1 MGTYSMADIANLTN
15 SASLVKAENST
26 SRKGNTDLDMQDFL
40 QLMVVQLQNQTID
53 NAMDTSEMMSQMVQ
67 MQMVSAITNMTE
79 TSIMSY
85 ASSLVGKVVTIGL
98 VQGDS
103 LEEREVLVIGT
114 GMSNGQQ
121 VIFGK
126 DGKGNVETYSLN
138 QIMAV
143 GHLPPLEG
151 EEVPGDG
158 EDGDK
163 VDGGEGTEGTDKPGE
178 GGGSEE
184 GETPSVPDTPP
195 EASQMI
201 ESPAYTGDQGAPT
214 DNA

>member
-1 MGTYSMADIANLTN
+1 
-15 SASLVKAENST
+15 
-26 SRKGNTDLDMQDFL
+26 
-40 QLMVVQLQNQTID
+40 MVVQLQNQTID

>member
-1 MGTYSMADIANLTN
+1 MADIANLA
-15 SASLVKAENST
+15 ASSNVAKAQNST
-26 SRKGNTDLDMQDFL
+26 SRKGSNELSMQDFL

-53 NAMDTSEMMSQMVQ
+53 NAMDTSEMMNQMVQ
-67 MQMVSAITNMTE
+67 MQMVSAISNMTE

-85 ASSLVGKVVTIGL
+85 ASSLVGKMVTIGL
-98 VQGDS
+98 IQGDS

-158 EDGDK
+158 EDGDGEDGDK
-163 VDGGEGTEGTDKPGE
+163 VDGGEGADKPGE

-184 GETPSVPDTPP
+184 GGTPSVPDTPP
-195 EASQMI
+195 EAPQMI
-201 ESPAYTGDQGAPT
+201 ESPAYTGDQGAPAG
-214 DNA
+214 NA

>member
-1 MGTYSMADIANLTN
+1 MGTYSMADIANLANSTN
-15 SASLVKAENST
+15 VSWAEKST
-26 SRKGNTDLDMQDFL
+26 SRKGSNELDMQDFL